1 MSSTPGSATCQLC
14 DYGQVTSLLWASVP
28 SSVKWGLTVKV
39 RTADGSQWTALHRA
53 SAAGHGQL
61 AAFLLQ
67 RGASPALPDGHGRT
81 PLHRAAAAGHLPVV
95 RTLLGRGA
103 AVDPRDGLGLTP
115 LHRAALGGH
124 AQVAGLL
131 LDRGAQPDAAAGP
144 LRQTPLHLAA
154 RRGHVAVAELLLGR
168 GASLAPRTRWG
179 DAAADLAP
187 DTALREALPCRW
199 AGITSLYC

>member
-1 MSSTPGSATCQLC
+1 MGM
-14 DYGQVTSLLWASVP
+14 
-28 SSVKWGLTVKV
+28 
-39 RTADGSQWTALHRA
+39 
-53 SAAGHGQL
+53 AAHAVGQL
-61 AAFLLQ
+61 LDA
-67 RGASPALPDGHGRT
+67 PATDVELPDGHGRT

-131 LDRGAQPDAAAGP
+131 LDRGVQPDAAAGP

-187 DTALREALPCRW
+187 DTALREALRPVLEDGPGSRPCP
-199 AGITSLYC
+199 

>member
-1 MSSTPGSATCQLC
+1 MSQLPFILS
-14 DYGQVTSLLWASVP
+14 GIFIELLLGRLSLARFLVQRGAE
-28 SSVKWGLTVKV
+28 V

-67 RGASPALPDGHGRT
+67 RGLPDGHGRT

-154 RRGHVAVAELLLGR
+154 D
-168 GASLAPRTRWG
+168 S
-179 DAAADLAP
+179 
-187 DTALREALPCRW
+187 
-199 AGITSLYC
+199 